1 MLRLRLRTA
10 LAAGAAAAATAGALA
25 ASAPPAGAAFDV
37 TPLGCPVQPDPVTAF
52 AVFGYSNPNA
62 QTLDIPF
69 GTDNLVLQ
77 SPNTRPGQTTVFQP
91 GVHRLAWIA
100 PFVPSD
106 PRRRQVSWY
115 LQGATA
121 EVSPAGWCAGLDG
134 PDAPQPP
141 RLLRD
146 GEALAEEAPVAP
158 GDQLTIEAPPPGA
171 SGAGASA
178 TADVRLLVAV
188 ERCADG
194 RCVPRVWANGTS
206 PWADPAVV
214 APYAVTAA
222 DGGSRLRVRLIAVS
236 ASGWASALSVE
247 TAPVAADPV
256 DLGAAP
262 AAPTDGPPVP
272 MDQPLVAGAPVAGSA
287 VVADPGRWG
296 GAPWT
301 TVGGAWQ
308 RCDADGGAC
317 APIAGADEPVYV
329 PTAVDVGATLRWVT
343 EARTAGLS
351 SSIPGAPVIGIAASA
366 PSGVVAPG
374 TGGPG
379 EEPPDDQAPGGD
391 PGGQTPGGGTPGNGT
406 PGGGDPG
413 GPAPGG
419 GTPGGDLGGN
429 PPTDGPPRDGR
440 PAADRT
446 RPVIRSARLSS
457 SRFRVG
463 PRATAV
469 AAGPRP
475 GATVRPGAAGRAAR
489 SVGEARGTTLRLT
502 LSERAFVRID
512 VRRLG
517 RGGGRTVATIT
528 RLLGAGPARIA
539 FSGRFARADGGALQP
554 GRYGLRMQ
562 ARDLAGNRSKVRTIG
577 FRVLR

>member
-1 MLRLRLRTA
+1 MLCLRPRTA
-10 LAAGAAAAATAGALA
+10 LAAVAAAGALA
-25 ASAPPAGAAFDV
+25 ASAQPAGAAFDV

-62 QTLDIPF
+62 ETLTVPF
-69 GTDNLVLQ
+69 GADNLVLQ
-77 SPNTRPGQTTVFQP
+77 APNTRPGQTTVFQP
-91 GVHRLAWIA
+91 GVHRLGWIA

-106 PRRRQVSWY
+106 PRRRLVTWY
-115 LQGATA
+115 LLGATA
-121 EVSPAGWCAGLDG
+121 EVSPAGWCAGLDA
-134 PDAPQPP
+134 PEAPQPP

-146 GEALAEEAPVAP
+146 GEALGEEAAVAP
-158 GDQLTIEAPPPGA
+158 GDRLTIEAPAPGA
-171 SGAGASA
+171 SGDGGAGASA

-194 RCVPRVWANGTS
+194 RCVPYAWANGTS
-206 PWADPAVV
+206 PWADPA
-214 APYAVTAA
+214 AIGPYAVTAA

-256 DLGAAP
+256 DPGAAP

-272 MDQPLVAGAPVAGSA
+272 MDQPLLTGAPVAGSA

-296 GAPWT
+296 GAPGT
-301 TVGGAWQ
+301 TVGGSWQ
-308 RCDADGGAC
+308 RCDADGVAC
-317 APIAGADEPVYV
+317 APIAGARAPVYV
-329 PTAVDVGATLRWVT
+329 PTADDVGATLRWVT
-343 EARTAGLS
+343 EARTTGLA
-351 SSIPGAPVIGIAASA
+351 SSIPGAPVTGIAASA

-374 TGGPG
+374 VGGPG

-391 PGGQTPGGGTPGNGT
+391 PGGGT
-406 PGGGDPG
+406 PGGGAPG
-413 GPAPGG
+413 GGAPGGGAPGG

-446 RPVIRSARLSS
+446 RPVIRSARLSRT
-457 SRFRVG
+457 RFRVG

-469 AAGPRP
+469 AAGPRT
-475 GATVRPGAAGRAAR
+475 GATARFGAAGHAAR
-489 SVGEARGTTLRLT
+489 SGGEARGTSLRLT

-517 RGGGRTVATIT
+517 RSGGRTVATIT
-528 RLLGAGPARIA
+528 RLLGAGPALIA
-539 FSGRFARADGGALQP
+539 FSGRFPRADGGALQP

-562 ARDLAGNRSKVRTIG
+562 ARDLAGNRSKVRTLV